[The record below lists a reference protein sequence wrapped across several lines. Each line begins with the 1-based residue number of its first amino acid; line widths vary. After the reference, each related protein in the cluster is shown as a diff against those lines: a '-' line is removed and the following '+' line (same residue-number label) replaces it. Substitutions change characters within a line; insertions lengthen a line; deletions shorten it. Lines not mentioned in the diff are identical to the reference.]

1 MAYTPELSTESCCTL
16 RRIAWAAG
24 LPMTK
29 AINQVMELIPEV
41 IEKEFVCAACRDRS
55 KCDICGF
62 HKITEQ
68 NIIPVAFADKRI
80 KFKDPAED
88 I

>member
-1 MAYTPELSTESCCTL
+1 
-16 RRIAWAAG
+16 
-24 LPMTK
+24 
-29 AINQVMELIPEV
+29 MELIPEV